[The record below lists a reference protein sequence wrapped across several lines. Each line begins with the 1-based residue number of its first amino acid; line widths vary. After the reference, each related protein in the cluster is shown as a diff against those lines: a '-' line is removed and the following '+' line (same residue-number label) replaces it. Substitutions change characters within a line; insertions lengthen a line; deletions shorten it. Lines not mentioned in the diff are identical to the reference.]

1 MKNNSAYSIQQQE
14 ILKVLENSDI
24 ELNNEIQKELHQD
37 NSKGKFSFLISYIVF
52 YHFNFL

>member
-37 NSKGKFSFLISYIVF
+37 NSKGKFSFLIAIYRILSF
-52 YHFNFL
+52 